1 MQALSENGNEES
13 KLSLWKKL
21 LGARELGILIPLVLL
36 CSLVALDNPVFLS
49 IDNVLDVLRNTS
61 YILIIA
67 VGMTF
72 VLIGGGLDLSVGSF
86 LALSGLMCGIALQA
100 GWPIPV
106 AILVG
111 LATGAAG
118 GFLNAAI
125 IVRLSIPPLITS
137 LGTLYMAR
145 GLVLVVTRGTPV
157 YPLPDAFSELGNGD
171 LAGIPSVVIV
181 AFIVSLVGAW
191 ILKHTVFGREVY
203 AIGGNEETARFSGIS
218 VQRVKTM
225 VYILVTTMAA
235 LSGVL
240 MTARLGSA
248 LSRQR
253 AGYEMQVI
261 TAVIIGGTS
270 LSGGSGT
277 ILGTVLGALFM
288 SVLANGMNLIG
299 VSVYWQK
306 FVMGAIIIIAV
317 GTDHYRRSSRG
328 VR

>member
-1 MQALSENGNEES
+1 
-13 KLSLWKKL
+13 
-21 LGARELGILIPLVLL
+21 
-36 CSLVALDNPVFLS
+36 
-49 IDNVLDVLRNTS
+49 
-61 YILIIA
+61 
-67 VGMTF
+67 
-72 VLIGGGLDLSVGSF
+72 
-86 LALSGLMCGIALQA
+86 LAI
-100 GWPIPV
+100 V
-106 AILVG
+106 VG
-111 LATGAAG
+111 LVTGAAG
-118 GFLNAAI
+118 GLLNALI
-125 IVRLSIPPLITS
+125 IVRLSIPPLITT

-145 GLVLVVTRGTPV
+145 GLVLVITRGTPI

-181 AFIVSLVGAW
+181 AFIVSLAGAW

-225 VYILVTTMAA
+225 IYILVTAMAA

-248 LSRQR
+248 QPGIGD
-253 AGYEMQVI
+253 GYEMQVI

>member
-1 MQALSENGNEES
+1 MSV
-13 KLSLWKKL
+13 WKKI
-21 LGARELGILIPLVLL
+21 LGAREFGIFIPLILL
-36 CSLVALDNPVFLS
+36 CALVSVNNVVFLS
-49 IDNVLDVLRNTS
+49 LDNILDVLRNTS

-86 LALSGLMCGIALQA
+86 LALCGLICGIALKA
-100 GWPIPV
+100 GWPIPL
-106 AILVG
+106 AMLAG
-111 LATGAAG
+111 LAAG
-118 GFLNAAI
+118 VIGGLLNALV
-125 IVRLSIPPLITS
+125 IVRLSIPPLITT

-145 GLVLVVTRGTPV
+145 GLVLVITRGTPI
-157 YPLPDAFSELGNGD
+157 YPLPDAFSNLGNGD
-171 LAGIPSVVIV
+171 IAGIPSVVVI
-181 AFIVSLVGAW
+181 ALAVSLVGAW
-191 ILKHTVFGREVY
+191 TLKYTVFGREVY
-203 AIGGNEETARFSGIS
+203 AIGGNEDTARFSGIS
-218 VQRVKTM
+218 VQHVKTA
-225 VYILVTTMAA
+225 VYVIVTALAA

-248 LSRQR
+248 QPGIGE
-253 AGYEMQVI
+253 GYEMQVI

-277 ILGTVLGALFM
+277 ILGTALGALFM

-317 GTDHYRRSSRG
+317 GTDHYRRSVRG
-328 VR
+328 AR